1 MGRMMR
7 YSPAEKMEIIH
18 LVEHSNLS
26 IRQTLA
32 ELDLPRSTFYDWYG
46 KYQEE
51 GFEGLMDKKPGPR
64 QFWNRIPEVVREEVV
79 DLALEHPDQSP
90 RQLAWRFTDKEGYFI
105 SESSVYRILK
115 GFDLVASPAFLM
127 VPASD
132 KFEHPTKR
140 VNELWQTDFTHF
152 KVQGWGWYYLSTVL
166 DDYSRYI
173 LAWKLTT
180 TMGSEDVKETL
191 EIALEK
197 TGLQQVKVK
206 HRPRLLSDNGPCYV
220 SNALKDYLQQNKIE
234 HVRGAPYHPMTQ
246 GKIERYHR
254 SMKNVVL
261 LCNYF
266 YPWELEQAIVA
277 FVDYYNHQRYHE
289 SLQNLTPAD
298 VYFGREK
305 EVLSRREQIK
315 QQTLAERRAHHFN
328 TIQMYNAQ

>member
-7 YSPAEKMEIIH
+7 YSQSEKMELIH

-26 IRQTLA
+26 IRKTLE
-32 ELDLPRSTFYDWYG
+32 ELDVPRSTFYDWYR

-51 GFEGLMDKKPGPR
+51 GFYGLAYKKPGPR
-64 QFWNRIPEVVREEVV
+64 QYWNRIPESVREQVV
-79 DLALEHPDQSP
+79 DLALEHPDKSP
-90 RQLAWRFTDKEGYFI
+90 RQLAWHFTDTEGYFI

-127 VPASD
+127 VPAKD
-132 KFEHPTKR
+132 QFEHPTKK
-140 VNELWQTDFTHF
+140 VNEMWQTDFTQF

-173 LAWKLTT
+173 LAWKLST
-180 TMGSEDVKETL
+180 TMGTDDVKETL
-191 EIALEK
+191 EMALNRTSLK
-197 TGLQQVKVK
+197 QIKVK
-206 HRPRLLSDNGPCYV
+206 HRPRLLSDNGPCFI
-220 SNALKDYLQQNKIE
+220 SGALKDYLRQNMID
-234 HVRGAPYHPMTQ
+234 HIRGAPYHPMTQ

-261 LCNYF
+261 LCNYY
-266 YPWELEQAIVA
+266 YPWELEQAIAA
-277 FVDYYNHQRYHE
+277 FVEYYNNQRYHE
-289 SLQNLTPAD
+289 SLDNLVPAD

-315 QQTLAERRAHHFN
+315 EKTLSERRSHHLN
-328 TIQMYNAQ
+328 IMRVYNVH